1 LVLDFP
7 TRSSFVELA
16 KRIAL
21 AAVYQLEGWA
31 FSGEALARVKLGRR
45 ERAASVPTSK
55 AQVPSSKSVRNEADI
70 EIVCIILS
78 DLVSCLRIDDKRCLS
93 GGRGR

>member
-1 LVLDFP
+1 VLDFP

-16 KRIAL
+16 KRTAL
-21 AAVYQLEGWA
+21 AAVYQLEGLA

-55 AQVPSSKSVRNEADI
+55 APK
-70 EIVCIILS
+70 
-78 DLVSCLRIDDKRCLS
+78 CLHRRVFGMKPISR
-93 GGRGR
+93 